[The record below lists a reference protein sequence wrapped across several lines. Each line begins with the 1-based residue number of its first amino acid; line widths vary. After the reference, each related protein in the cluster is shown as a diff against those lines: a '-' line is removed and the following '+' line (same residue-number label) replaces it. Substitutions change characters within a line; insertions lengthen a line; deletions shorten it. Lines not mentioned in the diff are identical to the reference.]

1 MKRTRECREYR
12 NFLGRRLRGLNAM
25 FFPLPVTYFL
35 VTYVLLLATQGTIGG
50 VMQGSGAIWSRLPRP
65 LLRHLASRRTARGDG
80 DAHDLRGRRWAGGP
94 RRDCPSESTSGAP
107 EPA

>member
-1 MKRTRECREYR
+1 MRRTRECREYR

-50 VMQGSGAIWSRLPRP
+50 VMQGSERSGPAF
-65 LLRHLASRRTARGDG
+65 
-80 DAHDLRGRRWAGGP
+80 RGRFFAI
-94 RRDCPSESTSGAP
+94 
-107 EPA
+107 